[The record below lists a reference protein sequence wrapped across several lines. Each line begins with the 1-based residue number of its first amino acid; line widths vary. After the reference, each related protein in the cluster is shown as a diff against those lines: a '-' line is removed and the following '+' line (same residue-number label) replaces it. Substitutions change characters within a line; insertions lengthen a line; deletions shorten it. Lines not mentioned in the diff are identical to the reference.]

1 MFFYL
6 SKILWF
12 FAQPS
17 SLLFAG
23 VIAGALLAA
32 TSWRRVSRGLLI
44 GSLVGLV
51 LCGLLPVAD
60 LLTRPLEDRF
70 PRPGLAFDATSLAG
84 IIVLGGAEDRN
95 GWDRGELG
103 GLNEAAERYTETAAL
118 ARSLPALPIV
128 FTGGSAALVADLP
141 PEAETARRIL
151 MELGVAPER
160 LKLETQARNTHEN
173 AVFSARLLQP
183 QAGERWLLITS
194 AAHMPRAVG
203 CFRKAGFDVVAWPV
217 DYRTSL
223 SGLPYLN
230 SRIPDGLARLDS
242 ITREYIGLAL
252 YALTG
257 RTSALFPAP

>member
-103 GLNEAAERYTETAAL
+103 GLNEAAERYTETA
-118 ARSLPALPIV
+118 
-128 FTGGSAALVADLP
+128 VADLP